1 MLHLWFA
8 QLAGVADTLLI
19 RQLPPERTAF
29 EQTVFV
35 ASGITSILMFV
46 LLVAVLATLIALKAK
61 ADDTRSKM
69 DELLAAL
76 KPLANDSREMFDDLR
91 AIAKSSKVMVEES
104 KETVTDVN
112 ARVRE
117 TVDNLAD
124 KVDDL
129 SSMIG
134 RINASAERVASI
146 TTTAVGGIKAG
157 ARYFGIGKNKKN
169 GKKKGKRSRD
179 EVERPRLRRRD

>member
-1 MLHLWFA
+1 MVHVWFA
-8 QLAGVADTLLI
+8 QVAGVADTLLV

-35 ASGITSILMFV
+35 ASGITSILMFIV
-46 LLVAVLATLIALKAK
+46 LVLVLGALIALKAK

-76 KPLANDSREMFDDLR
+76 KPLADDSREMFDDIR
-91 AIAKSSKVMVEES
+91 GIAKSSRAMVEES
-104 KETVTDVN
+104 SETVTEVN

-134 RINASAERVASI
+134 RVNASAERVATI
-146 TTTAVGGIKAG
+146 TSAAMGGIKAG
-157 ARYFGIGKNKKN
+157 ARYFGIGKK
-169 GKKKGKRSRD
+169 GKKKGKRSSRD
-179 EVERPRLRRRD
+179 EAERPRLRRRD

>member
-1 MLHLWFA
+1 MIHLWFA
-8 QLAGVADTLLI
+8 QLAGVADTLLV

-46 LLVAVLATLIALKAK
+46 VLVFVLIALIALKAK

-76 KPLANDSREMFDDLR
+76 KPLADDSREMFDDMR
-91 AIAKSSKVMVEES
+91 GIAKSSRVMVEES
-104 KETVTDVN
+104 TETVQEVN

-157 ARYFGIGKNKKN
+157 ARYLGIGRKK
-169 GKKKGKRSRD
+169 GKKKKSAKRSRD
-179 EVERPRLRRRD
+179 GAERPRLRRRD